1 MVKMAQIASE
11 SEEAYQRCNGRKS
24 GYIMIHEGFFLT
36 TWFLD
41 FYFLFE
47 SMELFFLGQ
56 DFAIQLYLQPP
67 VDVVTTANRKCAYMK
82 HYGFSLLLGYL
93 PPNMFK

>member
-1 MVKMAQIASE
+1 MKKHINAA
-11 SEEAYQRCNGRKS
+11 
-24 GYIMIHEGFFLT
+24 MIGNHNISLRFLLIV
-36 TWFLD
+36 WFLD
-41 FYFLFE
+41 IYVLFE
-47 SMELFFLGQ
+47 SMEMFFLGQ
-56 DFAIQLYLQPP
+56 DFAIKLYLQPP